1 MEKRLTKS
9 NTNKMLS
16 GVLGGIGE
24 YFGID
29 PTLVRVG
36 YAALTVFSAGFPGL
50 LLYIVLVLIIPKQ
63 I

>member
-29 PTLVRVG
+29 PTLIRVG

-50 LLYIVLVLIIPKQ
+50 LLYIVLALIIPKQ

>member
-9 NTNKMLS
+9 NSNKMLA

-29 PTLVRVG
+29 PTLVRV
-36 YAALTVFSAGFPGL
+36 AFCCLSVFSAGFPGL
-50 LLYIVLVLIIPKQ
+50 LLYIILALVVPKD
-63 I
+63 

>member
-16 GVLGGIGE
+16 GVLGGLGE

-29 PTLVRVG
+29 PTHVRVG

-50 LLYIVLVLIIPKQ
+50 LLYIVLALIIPKQ

>member
-50 LLYIVLVLIIPKQ
+50 LLYIVLALIIPKQ

>member
-29 PTLVRVG
+29 PTLVCVG

-50 LLYIVLVLIIPKQ
+50 LLYIVLALIIPKQ